1 MAHMMTVTQIAR
13 ALRCPYMQADK
24 WLAKQ
29 GLSPD
34 ITINGTRG
42 PSRLYLTSVVQP
54 LIDARRAAIDAAR
67 AARAGTPTPKADAAA
82 PAGIAEIDFAP
93 LLARMDKLDAS
104 LVELKNQVDA
114 ILNAM
119 TAP

>member
-1 MAHMMTVTQIAR
+1 MADMMTVTQIAR
-13 ALRCPYMQADK
+13 ALRCPYTQADK
-24 WLAKQ
+24 WLTKQ

-34 ITINGTRG
+34 VTINGTRG

-67 AARAGTPTPKADAAA
+67 AAGEGKPPAKAPTPAGAADL
-82 PAGIAEIDFAP
+82 DFAP
-93 LLARMDKLDAS
+93 LFARLDALDAS

-114 ILNAM
+114 ILSAM